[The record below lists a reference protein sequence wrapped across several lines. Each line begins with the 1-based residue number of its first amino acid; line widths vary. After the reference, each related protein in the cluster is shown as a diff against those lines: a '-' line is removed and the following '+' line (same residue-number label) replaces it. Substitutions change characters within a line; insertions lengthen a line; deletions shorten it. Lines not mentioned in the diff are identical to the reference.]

1 MPPADSNEE
10 GLRGDWFF
18 PQAAVAHSAT
28 SEATTTNVLD
38 TMTGS
43 FLRHAS
49 VRGIAGFAAIHQ
61 ATCAFTPMGGKPR
74 QNRSRLVAAGILRPE
89 VSDNT
94 GQVSRLLREW
104 IQGDKRA
111 HDELV
116 PIVYATLRR
125 LAEHYLAD
133 ERHAQTLQPTAL
145 VHEAYVRLV
154 EQGTPEWG
162 GKAHFYGVAAHL
174 MRQVLVD
181 HARRRL
187 SLKRGAGAIAVELEA
202 ALDVAAST
210 PPMEIIALNE
220 ALEELAAVD
229 QRKCRVVEM
238 RYFGGLTEEETA
250 ATLGLSVAT
259 VRRDLRAAEAWLGDR
274 LRSGR

>member
-1 MPPADSNEE
+1 
-10 GLRGDWFF
+10 
-18 PQAAVAHSAT
+18 
-28 SEATTTNVLD
+28 
-38 TMTGS
+38 
-43 FLRHAS
+43 
-49 VRGIAGFAAIHQ
+49 
-61 ATCAFTPMGGKPR
+61 MGGKLR
-74 QNRSRLVAAGILRPE
+74 QNRSRLVAGAYTAAE

-104 IQGDKRA
+104 MQGDERA

-116 PIVYATLRR
+116 PIVYGTLRR
-125 LAEHYLAD
+125 LAQHYLAD

-154 EQGTPEWG
+154 EQGTPQWG

-220 ALEELAAVD
+220 ALEELAAID
-229 QRKCRVVEM
+229 QRKCRVIEM
-238 RYFGGLTEEETA
+238 RYFGGLTEGETA

-274 LRSGR
+274 LRSRA